1 MYYICI
7 RVYNRYEK
15 MRRLSAF
22 LLCLAIVL
30 PISAGKRND
39 FELKRGINMSHWL
52 SQGYARGRMRE
63 QRVTEADFRMLK
75 EFGFDHVR
83 IPIDEE
89 QFWDEHGIAWT
100 MWNYDSGFG
109 FVNSRTHQ
117 VADQR
122 LLDILTGGKG
132 L

>member
-1 MYYICI
+1 
-7 RVYNRYEK
+7 
-15 MRRLSAF
+15 MRKLV
-22 LLCLAIVL
+22 AIVL
-30 PISAGKRND
+30 ALLIAVPAFSRNQND
-39 FELKRGINMSHWL
+39 FAIKRGINLSHWL

-63 QRVTEADFRMLK
+63 QRVTETDIKLLK
-75 EFGFDHVR
+75 EAGFDHVR

-89 QFWDEHGIAWT
+89 QFWDEHCIAWT